1 MPNALDSLRSLRA
14 ISRGGAL
21 SAFARRF
28 TAGRALFAGDDAR
41 DGGETDGASSA
52 RARRRREPAEI
63 VRIDV
68 MGRAQYYP
76 GAPPFESDQ
85 TPRAPPG
92 TGLRATI
99 SQTPNPAIGSAPR
112 AHRTRPLSRPPH
124 HPQCPRAI
132 VRTATPT

>member
-28 TAGRALFAGDDAR
+28 TAR

-85 TPRAPPG
+85 PPRAPPG
-92 TGLRATI
+92 TGRRATHLA
-99 SQTPNPAIGSAPR
+99 NP
-112 AHRTRPLSRPPH
+112 
-124 HPQCPRAI
+124 
-132 VRTATPT
+132 

>member
-52 RARRRREPAEI
+52 QARRQPAEI
-63 VRIDV
+63 VRSDV
-68 MGRAQYYP
+68 MGREQYYP
-76 GAPPFESDQ
+76 GAPPFERNQ
-85 TPRAPPG
+85 PPRAPPG
-92 TGLRATI
+92 TGRRATRFA
-99 SQTPNPAIGSAPR
+99 NP
-112 AHRTRPLSRPPH
+112 
-124 HPQCPRAI
+124 
-132 VRTATPT
+132 

>member
-1 MPNALDSLRSLRA
+1 M
-14 ISRGGAL
+14 

-52 RARRRREPAEI
+52 RARRRSEPAEI

-76 GAPPFESDQ
+76 GAPPFERDQ
-85 TPRAPPG
+85 PPRAPPG
-92 TGLRATI
+92 TGRRATHLA
-99 SQTPNPAIGSAPR
+99 NP
-112 AHRTRPLSRPPH
+112 
-124 HPQCPRAI
+124 
-132 VRTATPT
+132 

>member
-28 TAGRALFAGDDAR
+28 TAGRALFAGDDAS

-52 RARRRREPAEI
+52 RARRRSEPAEI

-76 GAPPFESDQ
+76 GAPPFERDQ
-85 TPRAPPG
+85 TPR
-92 TGLRATI
+92 TGRRATHFA
-99 SQTPNPAIGSAPR
+99 NP
-112 AHRTRPLSRPPH
+112 
-124 HPQCPRAI
+124 
-132 VRTATPT
+132 